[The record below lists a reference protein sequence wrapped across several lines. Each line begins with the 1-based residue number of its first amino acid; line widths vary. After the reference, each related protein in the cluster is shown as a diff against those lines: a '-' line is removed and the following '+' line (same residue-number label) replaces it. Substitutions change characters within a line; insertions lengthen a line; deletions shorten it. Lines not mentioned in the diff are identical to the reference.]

1 MLMCE
6 QEDIT
11 ALVATSF
18 MLRETS
24 MRRFARR
31 VARKAMNAS
40 TPGLERKLTMPAL
53 DHRLEGCI
61 SRDDTKSMVAVQQE

>member
-1 MLMCE
+1 MCE

-24 MRRFARR
+24 MRR

-40 TPGLERKLTMPAL
+40 TPRLESKPVMSAL
-53 DHRLEGCI
+53 GHRLEGCI
-61 SRDDTKSMVAVQQE
+61 SRDDTKSMVAVQ

>member
-1 MLMCE
+1 MCE

-24 MRRFARR
+24 LRR

-40 TPGLERKLTMPAL
+40 TPRLESKPAMPAL
-53 DHRLEGCI
+53 DHRLEECV
-61 SRDDTKSMVAVQQE
+61 SRDDTRSMVAVQQE